1 MTDIAMPKPA
11 LHAGAATETAFAR
24 WPAWALI
31 VALAVAYFV
40 SARLGLLLAIPGGHV
55 TPVWP
60 PSGIALAALLLCG
73 WRIWPGIWL
82 GSFAANLWDF
92 VGSPMGLATDIATSA
107 TFGAGASA
115 AALLGA
121 QWLLRCGIHPSRLER
136 VRDVCALMALGGAAS
151 CLVNA
156 TIGVTTLCL
165 AGFAPWSAYGQ
176 LWLTWWLGDTT
187 GVFVMAPLLLVWHRA
202 TLSLHQ
208 SRWLETACCFS
219 LLMAATAYVFID
231 NTLPFSGKPLAFII
245 IPFLV
250 WPAMRFG
257 ARGATAAV
265 VLIAALAVWGTIH
278 GTGPFNV
285 GSRNASLLMLEL
297 FLGVVVLTSLC
308 VAAIVTERERAEA
321 AQKRAFDDLSRAR
334 DDAEQANRA
343 KSALL
348 AALSMSEV
356 KNREHAAYLQSL
368 LEALPTGV
376 SLVDKDLV
384 VTVANQ
390 ACLVLLDLPAV
401 VFHQGAALENVF
413 RYNAERGDYGS
424 GDAHTLVAARMALAR
439 DPKLHQFER
448 VRPDGSAVAV
458 HGVPLP
464 DGSMLTTYTDIS
476 VRKQAEHALVA
487 ARDAAEA
494 ANRAKSAFL
503 ATMSH
508 EIRTPMNGVVGM
520 IEVLEQSKLDDA
532 QVEVVKTIRESAYAL
547 LAIVND
553 VLDFSKIEAG
563 QFDVV
568 SEAMDVATVV
578 EGVCDTLDPMAGK
591 KGVALTL
598 FTDPAMPRQ
607 VLGDAARLRQVLL
620 NLASNAIKFSSAEE
634 RAGRVSVC
642 GRLVESG
649 VQQVVLEFS
658 VTDNG
663 IGIDKE
669 TLARLFTPFT
679 QADASTTRR
688 FGGTGLGLSI
698 SHRLAELMGGE
709 IGVRSEPG
717 RGSTF
722 TLRLPVAP
730 LPAGPERKA
739 EMDAEACELAGLCC
753 LVLGSVPGPADDLA
767 VYLKHSGA
775 AVHRAADLVAARAW
789 FCNAPPGP
797 WIGVIAGADGMP
809 NQMPNLMPNLMLNL
823 MPNQTPNETPNE
835 TLDDALAGLRALR
848 RSRSNPEACFVVIER
863 GRCRGPRVEAADL
876 VSLAGDGLHRSVF
889 IKAVA
894 VAAGRTR
901 APAKEHPSF
910 IADTTPA
917 PLSMQEASAQGR
929 LILVAEDNEVN
940 QEVLRRQLALLGFKA
955 DIARTGSEALACWRR
970 GDYALLLT
978 DLHMP
983 QMDGYELTVA
993 IRAAEAGEA
1002 GEAGARRMP
1011 IVALTANALASE
1023 AKHCRDLGMD
1033 DYMTKPVQL
1042 AVLNGML
1049 HKWLQDVARPTPNSG
1064 SPASMTAAP
1073 ALALDVSV
1081 LKALVGDEPQVI
1093 EEFLQDFR
1101 VSAGEAA
1108 VQMRAACLARQTAVV
1123 ETVAH
1128 RLKSSARSVGALAL
1142 GELCAAMEHA
1152 GQAGGRETL
1161 ADLWPRFEAEIA
1173 AVDEFLRS
1181 SQA

>member
-11 LHAGAATETAFAR
+11 LPAGAATETGFAR

-60 PSGIALAALLLCG
+60 PSGIALATLLLCG
-73 WRIWPGIWL
+73 WRVWSGIWL

-92 VGSPMGLATDIATSA
+92 VGSPMGFATDIATSA
-107 TFGAGASA
+107 IFGAGASA

-121 QWLLRCGIHPSRLER
+121 QLLLRCGIQHGRLER
-136 VRDVCALMALGGAAS
+136 VREVCALLALGGAAS
-151 CLVNA
+151 CLVSA
-156 TIGVTTLCL
+156 TIGVTTLCW
-165 AGFAPWSAYGQ
+165 AGFAPWSAYAQ
-176 LWLTWWLGDTT
+176 VWLTWWLGDTA
-187 GVFVMAPLLLVWHRA
+187 GVFVVAPLLLAWHRT
-202 TLSLHQ
+202 TLSLQ
-208 SRWLETACCFS
+208 RSLWLEAACCLS
-219 LLMAATAYVFID
+219 LLMAATAYVFVH
-231 NTLPFSGKPLAFII
+231 NTLPFSDKPLTFII

-278 GTGPFNV
+278 GAGPFKV
-285 GSRNASLLMLEL
+285 GPRNESLLMLEL

-308 VAAIVTERERAEA
+308 IAVIVTERERAEA
-321 AQKRAFDDLSRAR
+321 AQQRAFDALSRAR
-334 DDAEQANRA
+334 DDAEQATRA

-348 AALSMSEV
+348 TALSASEIR
-356 KNREHAAYLQSL
+356 NREHATYLQSL
-368 LEALPTGV
+368 LEVLPTGV
-376 SLVDKDLV
+376 SLVDKNLV

-390 ACLVLLDLPAV
+390 ACLALLDLPAR
-401 VFHQGAALENVF
+401 VFHQGASLENVF
-413 RYNAERGDYGS
+413 RYNAERGDYGA
-424 GDAHTLVAARMALAR
+424 GDAPTLVAARMALAR
-439 DPKLHQFER
+439 DPKPHRFER
-448 VRPDGSAVAV
+448 VRPNGSAVAV

-476 VRKQAEHALVA
+476 VRKQAEDALVA
-487 ARDAAEA
+487 AKDAAEA

-520 IEVLEQSKLDDA
+520 IDVLEQSHLKRA
-532 QVEVVKTIRESAYAL
+532 QVEIVKTIRASAYAL
-547 LAIVND
+547 LAIVDD

-563 QFDVV
+563 QFDVD
-568 SEAMDVATVV
+568 SEPMDVAAVV
-578 EGVCDTLDPMAGK
+578 EAVCDTLDPLAGK

-607 VLGDAARLRQVLL
+607 LLGDAARLRQVLL
-620 NLASNAIKFSSAEE
+620 NLAGNAIKFSSAEE
-634 RAGRVSVC
+634 RAGRVTVRA
-642 GRLVESG
+642 RLVESRSR
-649 VQQVVLEFS
+649 QVVLEFS
-658 VTDNG
+658 VADNG
-663 IGIDKE
+663 IGMDQT

-698 SHRLAELMGGE
+698 SHRLVELMGGE
-709 IGVRSEPG
+709 IGVHSEPG

-722 TLRLPVAP
+722 TVRLPVAP
-730 LPAGPERKA
+730 LPAGPDREA
-739 EMDAEACELAGLCC
+739 DVEAEACELAGLCC
-753 LVLGSVPGPADDLA
+753 LVLGGAPGPADDLA

-775 AVHRAADLVAARAW
+775 AVHRAADLAAARTW
-789 FCNAPPGP
+789 FGNAPPGP
-797 WIGVIAGADGMP
+797 WIGVIAGVD
-809 NQMPNLMPNLMLNL
+809 
-823 MPNQTPNETPNE
+823 E
-835 TLDDALAGLRALR
+835 ALAELRALC
-848 RSRSNPEACFVVIER
+848 RSRPNREARFVVIER
-863 GRCRGPRVEAADL
+863 GRHRGPRIQADDL
-876 VSLAGDGLHRSVF
+876 VSLAGDALHRSVF
-889 IKAVA
+889 VKAVA
-894 VAAGRTR
+894 LAAGRIT
-901 APAKEHPSF
+901 AEALEEPSL

-917 PLSMQEASAQGR
+917 PLSMQEASAKGR

-940 QEVLRRQLALLGFKA
+940 QEVMCRQLALLGFKA
-955 DIARTGSEALACWRR
+955 DIANTGREALERWQR

-993 IRAAEAGEA
+993 IRAAEAGA
-1002 GEAGARRMP
+1002 PRRP

-1042 AVLNGML
+1042 AVLNAML
-1049 HKWLQDVARPTPNSG
+1049 HKWLPDAARPTPNLR

-1093 EEFLQDFR
+1093 DEFLRDFR

-1108 VQMRAACLARQTAVV
+1108 LQMRAACQARQTAVV
-1123 ETVAH
+1123 ESVAH
-1128 RLKSSARSVGALAL
+1128 RLKSSARAVGALAL
-1142 GELCAAMEHA
+1142 GELCAALEQA
-1152 GQAGGRETL
+1152 GQAGAIKTL
-1161 ADLWPRFEAEIA
+1161 AELWPIFETEMA
-1173 AVDEFLRS
+1173 AVNEFLGSAR
-1181 SQA
+1181 A